1 MAGIET
7 DEASGRALPP
17 FTVEAGQTSLQD
29 IADKKVVANGYHRSE
44 GSFGGENPSITLVRI
59 NGNQPGFKPDETIT
73 SDKNISPNGWYGKL
87 LDTHAN
93 KIDLTIS
100 QRFDESN
107 DEKTFITSK
116 RDTLLKFNDT
126 SSDYLLHGFQ
136 IKNKPM
142 SGDGITYKKDKNTPF
157 ENNDPVIYGFE
168 VIVDSVSSPLLNG
181 SVEDFIK
188 QFSVISEIQSRQPII
203 KEFKQ
208 QFIKLFKTNYSVR
221 GITQSDTQQS
231 SIVDNG
237 GELSKYANSVS
248 QKNQFRPGKTA
259 YMSYYMQKISGLSKL
274 VESNTSGTKKYLA
287 EYRKDLITLSF
298 LEDVSATMGTLSQLY
313 KLLYWSKP
321 NGKGLVPEN
330 LLRFNCD
337 IIVSECRN
345 FNRVREAMDSGNLEI
360 IKDNVSRYIYS
371 LKECQLFFDK
381 MPHDDAIDMGAI
393 KAFETHEVSFD
404 YKYSTLKFERWMSDK
419 ARFGN
424 YVGYNDGSIWRRYST
439 LGTEL
444 PKFYTNG
451 TINDKKYANTLK
463 QQGVMDAEIL
473 RKVGPYTENKQEIM
487 NSVSSSTQS
496 TPGITEMKAESMGKK
511 LAKKAANF
519 AISEVNNQ
527 INLRKRLLNDTINKI
542 RNAFGLGGLKTE
554 PKRVYPKPYTPHSF
568 GIFFDVRNDLYNFL
582 GEEVSSII
590 QGGANVIDPTREP
603 GGNYKI
609 NPFKGGWGKGRNIY
623 KSNVDQTKNT
633 LGAISKRFGK
643 R

>member
-7 DEASGRALPP
+7 DEAAGRVGPP
-17 FTVEAGQTSLQD
+17 YTVEAGQTSLQD
-29 IADKKVVANGYHRSE
+29 MADKKVIQNGYHRSE
-44 GSFGGENPSITLVRI
+44 GSFGGENPSITFVRI

-73 SDKNISPNGWYGKL
+73 SERNISPNGWYGTL
-87 LDTHAN
+87 LDTHLN
-93 KIDLTIS
+93 KIDLSIS

-107 DEKTFITSK
+107 DEKTFMTSK

-136 IKNKPM
+136 IEGKPM
-142 SGDGITYKKDKNTPF
+142 SGDGISYKNKNTPF
-157 ENNDPVIYGFE
+157 ENNDPVVYGFE

-181 SVEDFIK
+181 AVEDFIK
-188 QFSVISEIQSRQPII
+188 QFSAISEIQSREPII

-208 QFIKLFKTNYSVR
+208 QFVKMFKTNYAVR
-221 GITQSDTQQS
+221 GITQSETRQS
-231 SIVDNG
+231 SIVNNASA
-237 GELSKYANSVS
+237 LSKYANSPS
-248 QKNQFRPGKTA
+248 QKNKFRPGKNA

-274 VESNTSGTKKYLA
+274 VESNTSASKKYLA

-298 LEDVSATMGTLSQLY
+298 LEDVSATMGTLSHLY

-345 FNRVREAMDSGNLEI
+345 FNRVREAADSGNLEI

-381 MPHDDAIDMGAI
+381 MPHDDSIDMAAI
-393 KAFETHEVSFD
+393 KPFDLHEVSFD
-404 YKYSTLKFERWMSDK
+404 YKYSTLKFERWMPDR

-439 LGTEL
+439 NGTEL

-451 TINDKKYANTLK
+451 DIANRRYANSLN
-463 QQGVMDAEIL
+463 QQGVKDAEIL
-473 RKVGPYTENKQEIM
+473 KKVGPYVENKKEII
-487 NSVSSSTQS
+487 NFVSSSTQS
-496 TPGITEMKAESMGKK
+496 APGITQIKAESMGKK
-511 LAKKAANF
+511 LAKKVANF
-519 AISEVNNQ
+519 AISEINNQ

-542 RNAFGLGGLKTE
+542 KNTLGLGGLKTE
-554 PKRVYPKPYTPHSF
+554 PKRVYPRPYTPHSF

-582 GEEVSSII
+582 GEDISSII
-590 QGGANVIDPTREP
+590 QGGANIIDPTKEP
-603 GGNYKI
+603 GGNYRA
-609 NPFKGGWGKGRNIY
+609 NPFKGSFGRGRNIY

-633 LGAISKRFGK
+633 LNEISKRFGK